1 VEFAQIYT
9 GQALFSEIER
19 HLCER
24 EFELID
30 IVNPGRRAYIV
41 ASGCGNADRLMS
53 ADAVFFRRAGLDT
66 APVSFLT
73 QAIIAWLVY
82 GKRSLAE
89 HLFERY
95 DAIADTRI
103 AKSTTSTTLYSVE
116 D

>member
-1 VEFAQIYT
+1 MTNEECVR
-9 GQALFSEIER
+9 LFYR
-19 HLCER
+19 YLLER
-24 EFELID
+24 EPD
-30 IVNPGRRAYIV
+30 PAVKPGRRAYIV

-73 QAIIAWLVY
+73 QALIAWLVY

-103 AKSTTSTTLYSVE
+103 AKSLKT
-116 D
+116 